1 VNRPAASDREPGVR
15 DELGVYLND
24 HLAGATAGTE
34 LARRLA
40 DSVPGPEPQATLR
53 ELAREVAEDRE
64 ALLDFTKR
72 LGFPVRR
79 YKMSAGWLAE
89 RVGRLKANGR
99 LVRRSPVSTL
109 VELEMLR
116 LGVEGKAAGWRT
128 LRELAE
134 HTDGLDAV
142 RLDDLLARAG
152 RQSETL
158 ERLRVE
164 TARNLRT

>member
-1 VNRPAASDREPGVR
+1 MNRPSSAGRAPGVR

-40 DSVPGPEPQATLR
+40 ASVTEPGPRDTLR

-64 ALLDFTKR
+64 ALVGFTEQ
-72 LGFPVRR
+72 LGFPVRH
-79 YKMSAGWLAE
+79 YKQTAGWLAE
-89 RVGRLKANGR
+89 RLGRLKANGR

-109 VELEMLR
+109 VELEMMR
-116 LGVEGKAAGWRT
+116 LGVEGKAAAWRT

-134 HTDGLDAV
+134 HTGSLDASRLDGL
-142 RLDDLLARAG
+142 LDRAE

-158 ERLRVE
+158 EKLRVE
-164 TARNLRT
+164 AARNLRA